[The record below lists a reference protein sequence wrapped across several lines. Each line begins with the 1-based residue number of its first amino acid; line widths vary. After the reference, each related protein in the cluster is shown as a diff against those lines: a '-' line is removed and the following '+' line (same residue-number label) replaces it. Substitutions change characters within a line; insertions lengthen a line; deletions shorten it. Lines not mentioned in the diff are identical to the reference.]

1 MSHTN
6 YEITSINAVPWDHQ
20 WEIND
25 QVYDLENETFDEQ
38 STFMYNGEEIHV
50 IRWNSETN
58 TVHYEL
64 GEHTDSGVTS
74 VGEAFEEGVTDPR
87 THPIL
92 SRCVHHFENAYCNF
106 IFEEQTSM
114 INDVLEASE
123 DDVANGFNFTTI
135 KVEFLALSDW
145 IFLPDSGA
153 DEATRLEWQAWRQRI
168 RDWQAPEEDS
178 EEAIRNLTVPVPPST
193 TDRFGKS
200 LFDAFDN
207 FQYYKNSLRKL
218 ESVRTLN
225 FTIND
230 VTKEEYL
237 ENGPIPNEEMSDG
250 ILSQDQFLS
259 KYSLQPD

>member
-25 QVYDLENETFDEQ
+25 QVYDLADEEFDEQ

-50 IRWNSETN
+50 IRWRAETS

-64 GEHTDSGVTS
+64 GVHTDSGVTS
-74 VGEAFEEGVTDPR
+74 VGEAFEEGVTNPR

-92 SRCVHHFENAYCNF
+92 SRCIHHFENAYCNF
-106 IFEEQTSM
+106 IFEEQSALL
-114 INDVLEASE
+114 NDVREASE
-123 DDVANGFNFTTI
+123 DDVIHGFNWVSI
-135 KVEFLALSDW
+135 KTEFLKLSDW
-145 IFLPDSGA
+145 IMMPDSGA
-153 DEATRLEWQAWRQRI
+153 DETTRLEWQAWRQRI
-168 RDWQAPEEDS
+168 RDWQLPSEDS

-193 TDRFGKS
+193 TDKYGKS

-207 FQYYKNSLRKL
+207 FNYFKDSLRKL

-237 ENGPIPNEEMSDG
+237 ENGPIPNTEMSEG

-259 KYSLQPD
+259 KYSLQPN